1 MSYSRAWLK
10 SLDYM
15 AELQD
20 ILMESVIKVLADRI
34 DSKVLHKADSRHL
47 RKKLFKHFTY
57 EMFYQLLKEGEV
69 AFAPGFGS
77 MSLKEIKEKD
87 KKIWNKKLQTIMI
100 KHVKGRKIQYKAGDI
115 VREFL

>member
-1 MSYSRAWLK
+1 
-10 SLDYM
+10 M

-20 ILMESVIKVLADRI
+20 ILMESVIRVLSDRI
-34 DSKVLHKADSRHL
+34 DNKVLQRIDSRNL

-69 AFAPGFGS
+69 SFAPGFGT
-77 MSLKEIKEKD
+77 MSLKSIKEKD
-87 KKIWNKKLQTIMI
+87 KKIWNKKLQSVVVR
-100 KHVKGRKIQYKAGDI
+100 HVKGRKVQYKAGDI